1 MCKKRAVFLLVL
13 IAIFVSPQIYSA
25 CGEGSSG
32 GTQGSGSG
40 DEGDLG
46 GVLGSG
52 PSTPAQCDTPQ
63 DFQEA
68 INTGQSVT
76 FDAGAGESFTYQG
89 TTFKGKGQIT
99 FKDGKLSGDVV
110 EVQEGFIDDVEG
122 MEFGPNNDF
131 TIAQVS
137 RIAIKGDIII
147 NGKGISFENGHL
159 KADEFDLFLKG
170 TVRTTNGIKLDSIL
184 NKFSVEK
191 ADRVESDCVIIPDVI
206 KSNFTNY
213 ANALEIQTEKGINLT
228 IDDCSNNP
236 YEVTFE
242 SKGGKVIVNKEDPA
256 KYIVD
261 RGILTCSFGKKQ
273 ADILTAN
280 QSASLTMNKDC
291 FECMTIEPIGTY
303 WHRTD
308 YLPKDFGI
316 RIPQEGISYTL
327 CLKREADAPLRDHDG
342 LIDFTQNKID
352 ISNMAQYLRMPFGF
366 NPDSSYYLFEPY
378 VPVPI
383 YQGKSFTTNT
393 TLMLD
398 GNFLNIDSIHI
409 GVSSPDEL
417 IAITKFGHNTLIETA
432 GGRMLNISPN
442 VLYPK
447 IIKNYQTTF
456 HNSSILFNS
465 TLYQQGNTKVKIP
478 FINSAEVNLAEQY
491 LQNYW
496 NRAARIPLIDFLN
509 N

>member
-1 MCKKRAVFLLVL
+1 MVLLVL
-13 IAIFVSPQIYSA
+13 IVILFSPQIYSA
-25 CGEGSSG
+25 CGDGGSGSS
-32 GTQGSGSG
+32 QGSTSG
-40 DEGDLG
+40 DEGDLA

-52 PSTPAQCDTPQ
+52 GGSSPAQCDTPQ

-110 EVQEGFIDDVEG
+110 EVQEGFIDDVDG
-122 MEFGPNNDF
+122 MEFGSNNDF
-131 TIAQVS
+131 SIAQVS

-147 NGKGISFENGHL
+147 NGKGITFENGHL
-159 KADEFDLFLKG
+159 KAEEFDLFLKG

-206 KSNFTNY
+206 QSNFTNY
-213 ANALEIQTEKGINLT
+213 VNALEIQSASGVNIT
-228 IDDCSNNP
+228 IDDCSQNP
-236 YEVTFE
+236 YEVMFE
-242 SKGGKVIVNKEDPA
+242 SNGGKVIVNKEDPA

-261 RGILTCSFGKKQ
+261 RGILTCSFGTNQ

-316 RIPQEGISYTL
+316 RIPKETNPYTL
-327 CLKREADAPLRDHDG
+327 CLKREADTPLRGHDG
-342 LIDFTQNKID
+342 LIDFTKNRID
-352 ISNMAQYLRMPFGF
+352 ITKIANYLRMPFGF
-366 NPDSSYYLFEPY
+366 NSDSSYYLLQPY

-383 YQGKSFTTNT
+383 YQGKSVITNT

-398 GNFLNIDSIHI
+398 ENFLNIDSIRI
-409 GVSSPDEL
+409 GVSSPDEF
-417 IAITKFGHNTLIETA
+417 IAITRFGHNTLIETA
-432 GGRMLNISPN
+432 GGRMLNISSN
-442 VLYPK
+442 VLYPR
-447 IIKNYQTTF
+447 IIKNYKTTF
-456 HNSSILFNS
+456 HNSSILFNN

-478 FINSAEVNLAEQY
+478 FINSEEINLAEQY
-491 LQNYW
+491 LQKYW
-496 NRAARIPLIDFLN
+496 NRIARIPLIDFLN

>member
-1 MCKKRAVFLLVL
+1 MQKKRLIGLLVFIL
-13 IAIFVSPQIYSA
+13 FSLLFSHYVNATCHDGGSA
-25 CGEGSSG
+25 DTGDVHDGGFGPGGSS
-32 GTQGSGSG
+32 
-40 DEGDLG
+40 
-46 GVLGSG
+46 
-52 PSTPAQCDTPQ
+52 PAQCDTPQ
-63 DFQEA
+63 GFQEA
-68 INTGQSVT
+68 IDSGQSAT
-76 FDAGAGESFTYQG
+76 FDAGNGETFTQNG
-89 TTFKGKGQIT
+89 RTFKGKGQIT

-131 TIAQVS
+131 SIAQVS
-137 RIAIKGDIII
+137 RIAINGDIII
-147 NGKGISFENGHL
+147 NGKGITFENGHL

-170 TVRTTNGIKLDSIL
+170 TVRSTNGIKLDSIL
-184 NKFSVEK
+184 NKFSVDK
-191 ADRVESDCVIIPDVI
+191 ADRVESDCIIIPEVI
-206 KSNFTNY
+206 QSNFTNY

-228 IDDCSNNP
+228 IDDCSQNP

-256 KYIVD
+256 RYIIEK
-261 RGILTCSFGKKQ
+261 GILTCTLENNQS
-273 ADILTAN
+273 DILTAN

-291 FECMTIEPIGTY
+291 FECMTIDPIGTY

-316 RIPQEGISYTL
+316 RIPEESSSYNL
-327 CLKREADAPLRDHDG
+327 CLKREPDTPLRDHDA
-342 LIDFTQNKID
+342 LVDFTQNRID
-352 ISNMAQYLRMPFGF
+352 ISNIAHYLRMPFAF
-366 NPDSSYYLFEPY
+366 NPDESYYLFEPY

-383 YQGKSFTTNT
+383 YQGKSVTTNT

-409 GVSSPDEL
+409 SVSTPEDL
-417 IAITKFGHNTLIETA
+417 ISLTKFGHNTIMETP
-432 GGRMLNISPN
+432 GGRLLNISPDIF
-442 VLYPK
+442 YPR
-447 IIKNYQTTF
+447 IIKNYSTTLE
-456 HNSSILFNS
+456 NTSILFNN
-465 TLYQQGNTKVKIP
+465 TLYQQGNTKVKVP
-478 FINSAEVNLAEQY
+478 FINSEEIQIAEQY